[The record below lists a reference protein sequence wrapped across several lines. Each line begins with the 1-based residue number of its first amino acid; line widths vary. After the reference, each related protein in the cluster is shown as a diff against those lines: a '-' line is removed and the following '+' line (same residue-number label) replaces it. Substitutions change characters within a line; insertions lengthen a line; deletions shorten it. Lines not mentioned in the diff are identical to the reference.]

1 MLARHNGAM
10 SAIAFI
16 ASDPEGYALIDI
28 RESET
33 GVSLKPTTAVTRE
46 DFVSVIATT
55 EAELQP
61 RWAMLRTDPWM
72 TPLVAAGV
80 YLAKAYILSLAQ
92 RIMHRTPLASEV
104 IPDFDLERPPSSS
117 DRFNQD
123 ALFAS
128 PSSGES
134 LEDLIELYT
143 QQRQAMPAD
152 PSARRRL
159 ELLVHAESVGALIA
173 CEMEAAGLSW
183 DESEHRA
190 LLREQLGERVTDYS
204 RPPKLAAK
212 AQELASAL
220 NTPGLNPDSPQELL
234 RALHKAGF
242 AVRSVRAWELEQINH
257 PLMSQVLEYKKLAR
271 LASSHGDA
279 WLDQW
284 VKNSRF
290 HPHYVLGT
298 VASGRWAASGGGA
311 LQLPH
316 AIRQVVRTTA
326 GRTFVVADGRQLEPR
341 ILAAIS
347 NDQQLQKAGQQDD
360 LYQWLLDAKLVS
372 TRQEAKLGMLSVIYG
387 GGGGASGTVGAALTR
402 SFPTAMKFVE
412 QAAQAGE
419 QGQGV
424 RSFLGRGFP
433 PADDAW
439 MRAQRDTADE
449 GSQRAADAA
458 ARSRGRFTRN
468 FVVQATAAE
477 WALVWM
483 GHARHLI
490 HTAGW
495 DSVCK
500 QVFFVHDEIVFEC
513 PIEMADQLQ
522 ELVRHAAMLAGRN
535 LFGSASP
542 YFPVSVAI
550 NANYGEAK

>member
-1 MLARHNGAM
+1 MARHNGGM

-16 ASDPEGYALIDI
+16 ASDPDGYALIDL
-28 RESET
+28 REALT
-33 GVSLKPTTAVTRE
+33 GQSLKEIQQVSRE
-46 DFVSVIATT
+46 DFVSVIETM
-55 EAELQP
+55 EAQVQP

-72 TPLVAAGV
+72 KPLVSSGV
-80 YLAKAYILSLAQ
+80 FLAKAYIVSLAQ
-92 RIMHRTPLASEV
+92 RIMHRTPLASEPV
-104 IPDFDLERPPSSS
+104 ADFDLERPLSVP

-123 ALFAS
+123 ALFAA

-134 LEDLIELYT
+134 REDLVGLYS
-143 QQRQAMPAD
+143 QQQKAMPAD
-152 PSARRRL
+152 QIARRRL
-159 ELLVHAESVGALIA
+159 ELLIHAESVGAIIA
-173 CEMEAAGLSW
+173 CEMEEAGLSW

-204 RPPKLAAK
+204 RPPKLVAK
-212 AQELASAL
+212 AQELAAAL
-220 NTPGLNPDSPQELL
+220 GTPGLNPDSPQELL

-242 AVRSVRAWELEQINH
+242 AVRSVRAWELEQIKH
-257 PLMSQVLEYKKLAR
+257 PLINQVLEYKKLSR

-316 AIRQVVRTTA
+316 AIRQVVRTTP

-347 NDQQLQKAGQQDD
+347 NDQQLQRAGQQDD

-387 GGGGASGTVGAALTR
+387 GGGGASGNVGAALTR

-419 QGQGV
+419 QGLGV
-424 RSFLGRGFP
+424 RSFLGRGCP
-433 PADDAW
+433 PADEDW
-439 MRAQRDTADE
+439 MRAQRDTSDE
-449 GSQRAADAA
+449 ASQRAADMA
-458 ARSRGRFTRN
+458 ARARGRFTRN

-490 HTAGW
+490 RTAGW
-495 DSVCK
+495 GEVCQ

-513 PIEMADQLQ
+513 PVELAEQLQ
-522 ELVRHAAMLAGRN
+522 DLIRHAAMLAGRT
-535 LFGSASP
+535 LFGASSP